1 MGRQNTTDKT
11 KEPKKDV
18 QTGSSS
24 GLILNIVLIVLG
36 LTFIIWGKQAL
47 DTMTRIIGIFLLA
60 LFVAEIVIFIRSKT
74 RETWEKIGLGVS
86 VVLAVFGGWLAISP
100 GSFHNLINYVFG
112 ILILIY
118 GAFGIVNSVGFARA
132 SGGLWWVG
140 LILSIS
146 AVAMAI
152 LILIQPD
159 FLKEIIMIAIGF
171 AIVFSGVTGL
181 YNWVNVRR
189 AQKIIKA
196 NSPLVST
203 SDMKDAGSD
212 EDK

>member
-100 GSFHNLINYVFG
+100 GSFHNLVNYVFG